1 MRRKRFEFIASVW
14 HVVTGRCP
22 FHPLL
27 PRCLVQYCL
36 CYSPFKR
43 VRNDTRA
50 YGSYD
55 PRSKPRFLSFA
66 RTRLRKKVVYA
77 LLESV
82 KRRRVYRNGDRLTNV
97 SDLSRFDFT
106 VATKYRSAAIAL
118 YHPLPRVPLY
128 LCSYDTL
135 FAKSFIVPL
144 PSCDTFERYETRAE
158 ARTDTNVRIRCERT

>member
-43 VRNDTRA
+43 GRNDTRA

-66 RTRLRKKVVYA
+66 RTRLRKKLVYA

-82 KRRRVYRNGDRLTNV
+82 KRRRVYRNGDRLANV
-97 SDLSRFDFT
+97 SDSSRFHFDSCNKVSVGCDRVIPSLT
-106 VATKYRSAAIAL
+106 TRSSLSMLVRHAIREIVYRS
-118 YHPLPRVPLY
+118 
-128 LCSYDTL
+128 S
-135 FAKSFIVPL
+135 SFL
-144 PSCDTFERYETRAE
+144 RYV
-158 ARTDTNVRIRCERT
+158 RTI